1 MLQADTTDSGLKRV
15 DVLRWVDEGFRC
27 KAMPDLP
34 AAIYAFVQAWNGVE
48 NDELKYLITL
58 ELVELYKECGYYNYA
73 EQVLGN
79 YLELGGHKSDIIYEI
94 NRQLD
99 AVRFLATELTRL
111 GMSGAP
117 WAQVPRWIR
126 MELENALTSKS

>member
-1 MLQADTTDSGLKRV
+1 
-15 DVLRWVDEGFRC
+15 
-27 KAMPDLP
+27 
-34 AAIYAFVQAWNGVE
+34 
-48 NDELKYLITL
+48 
-58 ELVELYKECGYYNYA
+58 
-73 EQVLGN
+73 VLGN